1 MSEDNKE
8 TPQGLIQRLRGFTE
22 GPWVIDGGIIFGNEF
37 GFTVPLFDLSEYEE
51 NESSIWDCNLI
62 AAAPDLHRIA
72 TEQAAEI
79 ARLRNLVSEMADSLD
94 YYSPLTGRTIE
105 TPTSRTF
112 RAALEDNR

>member
-1 MSEDNKE
+1 MSEGNKE
-8 TPQGLIQRLRGFTE
+8 TPQELLARLTGFTP
-22 GPWVIDGGIIFGNEF
+22 GPWNVQA
-37 GFTVPLFDLSEYEE
+37 SEYG
-51 NESSIWDCNLI
+51 NYVVCDRGYPAVTDGRPDGKANLELA

-112 RAALEDNR
+112 RAALKLTT